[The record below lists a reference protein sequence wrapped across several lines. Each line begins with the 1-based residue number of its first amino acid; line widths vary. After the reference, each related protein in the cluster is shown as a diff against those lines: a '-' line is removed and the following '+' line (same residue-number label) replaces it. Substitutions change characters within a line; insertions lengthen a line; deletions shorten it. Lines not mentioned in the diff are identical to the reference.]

1 MSYGAE
7 RALSYLYPFII
18 GASLICCITSA
29 VAWTHWRYVL
39 NACPDTNCGC
49 VLHGRT
55 TYNSFE
61 GGNIAYCHYATYG
74 LLLPLV
80 FAVVLGIYH
89 CYRMCIGKGQPKAG
103 TTTIRQRSG
112 DMVVVTTESELS
124 SDGLSPYYWLPA
136 TVISVIMA
144 IYQLI
149 YAAIFTDGFEVTCKQ
164 YRESLLKEIQGVG
177 NIVPVIKARLS
188 CAAVF
193 DFMDFLVESISYERR
208 RYGRINTAA
217 CLYFTLD
224 FVGQAKAERW
234 SRIII
239 TLFGVIGL
247 IYGAVVQQFS
257 QTVYILGVGFLISS
271 LITIPPWPI
280 YRKNPLKWQ
289 KPVNTEQKQVTSDS
303 SEEGKKKKK

>member
-7 RALSYLYPFII
+7 RAFSYLYPFII
-18 GASLICCITSA
+18 GSSLICCITSA
-29 VAWTHWRYVL
+29 VAWSHWRYVL

-74 LLLPLV
+74 LLLPMA

-89 CYRMCIGKGQPKAG
+89 CYRMCIGKGQRKAG

-112 DMVVVTTESELS
+112 DMVVVTTESELT

-193 DFMDFLVESISYERR
+193 DFMDYLVESISYERR

-217 CLYFTLD
+217 CLYFTLILSW
-224 FVGQAKAERW
+224 F
-234 SRIII
+234 
-239 TLFGVIGL
+239 TLFGWIIISVIN
-247 IYGAVVQQFS
+247 I
-257 QTVYILGVGFLISS
+257 
-271 LITIPPWPI
+271 
-280 YRKNPLKWQ
+280 
-289 KPVNTEQKQVTSDS
+289 VNLRRTRSARV
-303 SEEGKKKKK
+303 

>member
-1 MSYGAE
+1 MSYSAE
-7 RALSYLYPFII
+7 RALSYFYPFII
-18 GASLICCITSA
+18 LTSLICCITSA

-74 LLLPLV
+74 LILPLI
-80 FAVVLGIYH
+80 FAVVLGVYH
-89 CYRMCIGKGQPKAG
+89 GYRMCIGKGKRKAG

-112 DMVVVTTESELS
+112 DMVVVTTESELTPDS
-124 SDGLSPYYWLPA
+124 LSPYYWLPA

-144 IYQLI
+144 VYQLI

-193 DFMDFLVESISYERR
+193 DFMDYLVESISYERR

-217 CLYFTLD
+217 CLYFTLVLAW
-224 FVGQAKAERW
+224 FA
-234 SRIII
+234 
-239 TLFGVIGL
+239 LFAWIAICVIN
-247 IYGAVVQQFS
+247 I
-257 QTVYILGVGFLISS
+257 
-271 LITIPPWPI
+271 
-280 YRKNPLKWQ
+280 
-289 KPVNTEQKQVTSDS
+289 VNLRRTRAARV
-303 SEEGKKKKK
+303 